1 LFHYF
6 LQLENIDN
14 NIPLKDLFTSDKFSF
29 IERLDSDIEYSK
41 KLLKESQN
49 NKDLIDALD
58 YSLNNYL
65 NIEDNNS
72 YTESKDNIIQYT
84 KNISE
89 LIDYNIKI
97 LKSITEV
104 SNSIKQNI
112 VNILIKTDE
121 NNNPQF
127 DYTHEIYNF
136 KNEIE

>member
-1 LFHYF
+1 M
-6 LQLENIDN
+6 ENIDN

>member
-1 LFHYF
+1 MFHYF